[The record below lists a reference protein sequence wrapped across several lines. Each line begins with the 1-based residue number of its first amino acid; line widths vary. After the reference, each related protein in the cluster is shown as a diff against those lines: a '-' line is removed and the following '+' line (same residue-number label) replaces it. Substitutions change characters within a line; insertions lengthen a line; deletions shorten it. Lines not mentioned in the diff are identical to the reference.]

1 MSLAY
6 LFLSFA
12 LTAFGVWIFRKLSAG
27 NSRLLDIPNERSSH
41 SVPITRGAG
50 IAIVLSIL
58 GGYVAV
64 SGSETNVSYVL
75 AAATIAIVSF
85 IDDLFSV
92 PLPIRLA
99 IHFLAAATLVFAS
112 GSYTELSFPFSDYK
126 LYLGPLATS
135 ITILFIVWT
144 TNAFNFM
151 DGIDGIAGAQGSG
164 AAIGWILLGITGA
177 VSAYVD
183 LGAIVLGACVAFLLF
198 NWQPARV
205 FMGDVGSTFL
215 GFTLAVFPLIEV
227 QKSASVVG
235 TDLAIPIILLWL
247 FLFDTIVIRFQ
258 LAFRSGVFWK
268 AHRDHLYQRVV
279 RSGWPHWSVAL
290 FFGIYSI
297 LSAFT
302 LAYASHIGL
311 IPLAITLILG
321 PIVLV
326 LASRMSKPA

>member
-6 LFLSFA
+6 LFASFA
-12 LTAFGVWIFRKLSAG
+12 LTAFGVWIFRRFTAG

-50 IAIVLSIL
+50 IAIVLSVL

-75 AAATIAIVSF
+75 AAVAVATVSF
-85 IDDLFSV
+85 IDDLLSV

-99 IHFLAAATLVFAS
+99 IHFVAAGALVFAS
-112 GSYTELSFPFSDYK
+112 GSYTELSFPFSGYT
-126 LYLGPLATS
+126 LYLGPLAPP

-177 VSAYVD
+177 ISAYVD
-183 LGAIVLGACVAFLLF
+183 LGAIILGSCVAFLLF

-215 GFTLAVFPLIEV
+215 GFTLAVVPLIEV
-227 QKSASVVG
+227 PKPRSVVG

-247 FLFDTIVIRFQ
+247 FLFDTIIVRFQ
-258 LAFRSGVFWK
+258 LAFRRGVVWK
-268 AHRDHLYQRVV
+268 AHREHLYQRVV
-279 RSGWPHWSVAL
+279 RGGRPHRSVAL
-290 FFGIYSI
+290 FFGVYSI

-302 LAYASHIGL
+302 LAYASHIGV
-311 IPLAITLILG
+311 IPLTATLILG
-321 PIVLV
+321 PIALV
-326 LASRMSKPA
+326 TASRMSRPT